1 MAEATRPTVTVRL
14 FAGARAAAGT
24 RQADIQVGSAVDGQ
38 VGGEVGSEVDGGA
51 AGTAGPASVQ
61 DVLDGLVASYPGVAR
76 VLPACSYLLD
86 GVAARPAQPLGQ
98 ARTLD
103 VLPPFSG
110 G

>member
-1 MAEATRPTVTVRL
+1 MAEPPGPAAPAGSRVTVRL

-24 RQADIQVGSAVDGQ
+24 PQAEVAV
-38 VGGEVGSEVDGGA
+38 
-51 AGTAGPASVQ
+51 PASALVS
-61 DVLDGLVASYPGVAR
+61 DVLDALVALHPGVAR
-76 VLPACSYLLD
+76 VLPACSFLLD
-86 GVAARPAQPLGQ
+86 GVAARAPQPLGT